1 MKKVGII
8 GWRGMVGSVLME
20 RMREEGDF
28 KNIEPLFF
36 STSQAG
42 QEGPEI
48 NGTTY
53 ELLDARDLN
62 LLKEADILLSC
73 QGGEYT
79 SDIHPKL
86 RNEGWD
92 GYWLDAASTL
102 RMADD
107 SIIVLDPV
115 NRKIIDQ
122 GLADGIKDYI
132 GGNCTVSLMLMA
144 LAGLFEKGWVE
155 WITSQTYQAAS
166 GAGAKNMIELVEQ
179 MRLIGENA
187 QNLLDDNE
195 VVQEIDKNVTET
207 IRSPRFLT
215 KQFGAPLA
223 ASLIPWIDQAM
234 ENGQTREEWKG
245 ISETNKILGYT
256 ENQVPIDGC
265 CVRVGSMR
273 CHSQAFTIKLNQD
286 IPLADIEAAIAGHN
300 EWVYLVANTKE
311 ETINK
316 LTPTRVTQTL
326 DIPVGRLRK
335 MNLGGQYLSAFSVG
349 DQLLWG
355 AAEPVRRMLKI
366 ALEHIS

>member
-20 RMREEGDF
+20 RMREEDDF
-28 KNIEPLFF
+28 QGIDPLFF

-42 QEGPEI
+42 LDGPEV

-53 ELLDARDLN
+53 ELLDALDVG
-62 LLKEADILLSC
+62 LLKETDVILSC
-73 QGGEYT
+73 QGGGYT
-79 SDIHPKL
+79 SEIHPKL
-86 RNEGWD
+86 RGEGWQ
-92 GYWLDAASTL
+92 GYWIDAASTL
-102 RMADD
+102 RMEKD

-115 NRKIIDQ
+115 NRAVIDQ
-122 GLADGIKDYI
+122 GLTDGIKDYI

-155 WITSQTYQAAS
+155 WVSTQTYQAAS
-166 GAGAKNMIELVEQ
+166 GAGAKHMTELINQ
-179 MRLIGENA
+179 MRLIGENC
-187 QNLLDDNE
+187 QNLLDDSATIL
-195 VVQEIDKNVTET
+195 EIDKNVTDT

-215 KQFGAPLA
+215 EHFGVPLA
-223 ASLIPWIDQAM
+223 ASLIPWIDKPA
-234 ENGQTREEWKG
+234 EDGQTREEWKG
-245 ISETNKILGYT
+245 ISETNKILGR
-256 ENQVPIDGC
+256 EDNQIPIDGC
-265 CVRVGSMR
+265 CVRVGAMR

-286 IPLADIEAAIAGHN
+286 VPLADIEAAIAEQN

-316 LTPTRVTQTL
+316 LTPTRVTGTL

-335 MNLGGQYLSAFSVG
+335 MNLGEQYLSAFSAG

-366 ALEHIS
+366 VLEHIG